1 MIPSITTEM
10 TRDEIESRFDL
21 YIMTQLYN
29 IAQNNEWDISREITR
44 LIKIAIESDV
54 EYEVIHFMMLNLIN
68 KSPKSPN
75 DVLDS
80 CIDAC
85 YEWLK

>member
-21 YIMTQLYN
+21 YIMPQLYN

-54 EYEVIHFMMLNLIN
+54 EYEVIHFMN